1 MSLDVGLNSL
11 KIEETGEYAYVPYD
25 DLAKLMY
32 YLNCVFT
39 VLQINEDKKFIDF
52 KHYMDLTQE
61 EQKHVFFLAV
71 LFSPDILIE
80 KGVFLENPDLLDYGD
95 NNKFL
100 KLTDER
106 IGIHVDQEIFVGERY
121 VKVLEVMVCNK
132 KWLNR
137 NYYEPK
143 ERTKNLLKYKKYGS
157 ENGCCSKS
165 NGKII
170 FCSIFIIFYL
180 ILFVKRLLS

>member
-1 MSLDVGLNSL
+1 M
-11 KIEETGEYAYVPYD
+11 
-25 DLAKLMY
+25 
-32 YLNCVFT
+32 
-39 VLQINEDKKFIDF
+39 
-52 KHYMDLTQE
+52 
-61 EQKHVFFLAV
+61 
-71 LFSPDILIE
+71 
-80 KGVFLENPDLLDYGD
+80 ENPDLLDYGD

-100 KLTDER
+100 KLTDES

-121 VKVLEVMVCNK
+121 VKVLKVMVCNK

-180 ILFVKRLLS
+180 ILQTCRAGTKVGLSDPVQVYGNCIAQRIKGTPGITG